1 MINGW
6 YCRSMASDQGEQDYN
21 VIKSETS
28 EEEAMPVPE
37 NFMRYKNLK
46 RKLKFLIYVSWW
58 DEARSRHHDW

>member
-1 MINGW
+1 
-6 YCRSMASDQGEQDYN
+6 MASDQGEQDYN

-46 RKLKFLIYVSWW
+46 RKLKFLIYVSRWG
-58 DEARSRHHDW
+58 DDAGLMIANSSLDYSTGE